1 MKRLI
6 KASNFK
12 LRKNS
17 SVKIASIVNA
27 CIVFLGFLLFYAALH
42 ILTGSMI
49 EAAGGEVEDLTAF
62 DEINLLDCAAIA
74 LSLMQVLA
82 IVLAI
87 IVTLLISGERKNGVY
102 SLMAAKGYTRG
113 QIYGNKLYEV
123 MVVCLLLYISY
134 VASALLIGGIL
145 WHGPIETDMI
155 TGFLKMVPLIA
166 LMYMTIAFIF
176 LAVAMN
182 VKNGGAA
189 MAINLM
195 IVLVLSTAITAIDTA
210 MWDSEVVLRKW
221 WIFSA
226 IEQYAY
232 LEITGKEIIT
242 SILNILIY
250 GGISILVGRGIFART
265 EMK

>member
-12 LRKNS
+12 LKKNS
-17 SVKIASIVNA
+17 SIKIGSIVTI
-27 CIVFLGFLLFYAALH
+27 CISILGFLLFYAALH

-62 DEINLLDCAAIA
+62 DEINLFDCAAIA

-87 IVTLLISGERKNGVY
+87 IVTLLITGERKNGVY
-102 SLMAAKGYTRG
+102 SLLAAKGYSRG
-113 QIYGNKLYEV
+113 QIYANKLYEV
-123 MVVCLLLYISY
+123 IVVCFLLYISY
-134 VASALLIGGIL
+134 VVSALLIGGIL
-145 WHGPIETDMI
+145 WHGKIETEMV
-155 TGFLKMVPLIA
+155 TGFIKIFILMAV
-166 LMYMTIAFIF
+166 MYMTIASIY

-182 VKNGGAA
+182 IKNGGAA
-189 MAINLM
+189 MAVNLL
-195 IVLVLSTAITAIDTA
+195 IVLVLSTAITAIDSGI
-210 MWDSEVVLRKW
+210 WGDEIVLRKW

-226 IEQYAY
+226 IEQFAY
-232 LEITGKEIIT
+232 LEITVKEIII

-250 GGISILVGRGIFART
+250 GGISIFVGKGIFART

>member
-17 SVKIASIVNA
+17 SVKIGAVVTV
-27 CIVFLGFLLFYAALH
+27 CIVILGFLLFYAALH
-42 ILTGSMI
+42 VLTGAMI
-49 EAAGGEVEDLTAF
+49 EAAGGEETDLTAF
-62 DEINLLDCAAIA
+62 DDINLLDCAAIA
-74 LSLMQVLA
+74 LSLMQILA
-82 IVLAI
+82 IILAI
-87 IVTLLISGERKNGVY
+87 IVTLLIAGERKNGVY
-102 SLMAAKGYTRG
+102 SLMAAKGYSRG

-123 MVVCLLLYISY
+123 SIVCLILYIIY
-134 VASALLIGGIL
+134 VLAALLIGGIL
-145 WHGPIETDMI
+145 WHGPIETEMV
-155 TGFLKMVPLIA
+155 TGFMKMLPLVA
-166 LMYMTIAFIF
+166 FMYMTIAAMF
-176 LAVAMN
+176 LAVAIN

-195 IVLVLSTAITAIDTA
+195 IVLVLSTAITAIDTSL
-210 MWDSEVVLRKW
+210 WEEVVLRKW

-226 IEQYAY
+226 IEQFAY
-232 LEITGKEIIT
+232 LEITGKEIII

-250 GGISILVGRGIFART
+250 GGISIVAGRYIFTKT

>member
-1 MKRLI
+1 MRRLI
-6 KASNFK
+6 RASNFK

-17 SVKIASIVNA
+17 SVKIGAIVTI
-27 CIVFLGFLLFYAALH
+27 CVVILGFLLFYAALH
-42 ILTGSMI
+42 ILTGAMI
-49 EAAGGEVEDLTAF
+49 EAAGGDETDLTAF
-62 DEINLLDCAAIA
+62 DDINLLDCAAIA

-82 IVLAI
+82 ITLAI
-87 IVTLLISGERKNGVY
+87 IVTLLIAGERKNGVY
-102 SLMAAKGYTRG
+102 SLMAAKGYSRG

-123 MVVCLLLYISY
+123 LVVCLVLYISY
-134 VASALLIGGIL
+134 VASSLLIGGIL
-145 WHGPIETDMI
+145 WHGPIEKDMV
-155 TGFLKMVPLIA
+155 TGFMKMLPLLA
-166 LMYMTIAFIF
+166 VMYMTIASIF

-182 VKNGGAA
+182 VRNGGAA

-195 IVLVLSTAITAIDTA
+195 IVLVLSTLVTAIDTGLFEE
-210 MWDSEVVLRKW
+210 EVILRKW

-232 LEITGKEIIT
+232 LEITGKEIII

-250 GGISILVGRGIFART
+250 GGISIFVGKGIFART